1 MPANFKVFAPNRSSI
16 LVAWSTTYQP
26 SEAELRAF
34 AAAVCIPG
42 VRLQSQHLEVAI
54 NAATLLAL
62 CRVYDVCG
70 IDYEDVLGLVRHFVG
85 QTSAAALWQP
95 ARPAYGYQADA
106 ALDIVVNRTKLLAFD
121 MGCGKTGVAIQAAE
135 TVRQQ
140 RGGREPVVIIAPL
153 FTRATWRNELLA
165 MGAIQDASELCC
177 LASRNFDDDMALRS
191 AKYVFCHYDVVAA
204 WWSKINLRKPC
215 FVVVDEG
222 HWIKNGRA
230 ARSNGT
236 MMVAGTAP
244 YRVIL
249 TGTPMSNRPGDLWHL
264 LSVLTNPFAFGSPN
278 DFRIRYAGAE
288 FNGHGYADTGPTH
301 TDELQE
307 RLATLYV
314 RKTAEDVG
322 LNLPPLTRRFIEID
336 AESPLSQHEA
346 MTPAEMH
353 SLVQAVQDNRVAEVL
368 PLLTA
373 LRKETSALKLSHT
386 VQVAADAIEQGEKV
400 VIFTWQRATAEKI
413 AAKLSKKQATVFCIT
428 GADDMDVRDNMV
440 AEFQAGGAD
449 AIVATL
455 GALREGVT
463 LHAARIV
470 IMHDLDWVPASL
482 RQAERRVLRIG
493 QHRPCVSMWMLCRKS
508 VDMIFAAM
516 VLRKLGS
523 ISATLGEAVDGFEEL
538 EAIADRERDALRAS
552 QFADWLNW

>member
-1 MPANFKVFAPNRSSI
+1 
-16 LVAWSTTYQP
+16 
-26 SEAELRAF
+26 
-34 AAAVCIPG
+34 
-42 VRLQSQHLEVAI
+42 
-54 NAATLLAL
+54 
-62 CRVYDVCG
+62 
-70 IDYEDVLGLVRHFVG
+70 
-85 QTSAAALWQP
+85 
-95 ARPAYGYQADA
+95 
-106 ALDIVVNRTKLLAFD
+106 
-121 MGCGKTGVAIQAAE
+121 
-135 TVRQQ
+135 
-140 RGGREPVVIIAPL
+140 
-153 FTRATWRNELLA
+153 
-165 MGAIQDASELCC
+165 
-177 LASRNFDDDMALRS
+177 
-191 AKYVFCHYDVVAA
+191 
-204 WWSKINLRKPC
+204 
-215 FVVVDEG
+215 
-222 HWIKNGRA
+222 
-230 ARSNGT
+230 

-288 FNGHGYADTGPTH
+288 FNGHGYTDTHPTH
-301 TDELQE
+301 TEELQE
-307 RLATLYV
+307 RLTALYT

-322 LNLPPLTRRFIEID
+322 LNLPPLTRRFVEID

-373 LRKETSALKLSHT
+373 LRKETSALKLAHT

-413 AAKLSKKQATVFCIT
+413 AAKLHRTATALCVTGDSEIT
-428 GADDMDVRDNMV
+428 VREQSV
-440 AEFQAGGAD
+440 ATFQAGGAD
-449 AIVATL
+449 ALVATL

-516 VLRKLGS
+516 ILRKLGS

-538 EAIADRERDALRAS
+538 EAIADRERDALRDK